1 MKKFNTVEELK
12 RDSDLQNMSRNGW
25 TKVLLKGKPVY
36 ACTTD
41 QQYEDILW
49 GGAHDILTEFNK
61 HFQISEEPSLE
72 LCSDIRDFILEKLK
86 EQGIELVDVL
96 DEY

>member
-1 MKKFNTVEELK
+1 MKKFDTVEELK

-25 TKVLLKGKPVY
+25 TKVLLKGKQVY

-49 GGAHDILTEFNK
+49 GETYEMLKKFNK
-61 HFQISEEPSLE
+61 HFQIPEGPDTD
-72 LCSDIRDFILEKLK
+72 LCSDVRDFILEKLK
-86 EQGIELVDVL
+86 EQGIELVDVY